1 MSKQSSEN
9 YLDQLLN
16 SMNVKS
22 NKSKDKQVQA
32 LEKEIES
39 VKKTLKLRDENAF
52 YEEFES
58 ELGNDEYGSLFS
70 DFESEIE
77 EYELENEYSKEKKT
91 SKKEQKRK
99 KGSKQTKKEESI
111 EEVKPIQREVP
122 IEEVKPIQREVP
134 IEEVK
139 PIQRE
144 VPIKE
149 VKPIQEV
156 APIEDPVQEDLAIEE
171 LLEDVMLMDEEVST
185 DSQEFKLEDLHS
197 DELESEKFDFNVQE
211 PNVQELNLEG
221 LGVNDLEVKQEEPEV
236 LSLEDVVLEEVKPEE
251 IQAQENMVQDL
262 SGLSEEELD
271 KLLAEEDDFVDLE
284 KILSGD
290 GQSENLEGVTD
301 FEAFAQN
308 EMPGVMEIG
317 DDFDLDTLI
326 PDVSEKKESFI
337 DKIKK
342 IFSKKGK
349 DDKVNLATTNTDI
362 NTLADENQRIL
373 EAFDKEEGITTSK
386 KKGKKKKKKEKTK
399 KPKKEKKP
407 KAPKKQKPKKEKKP
421 KEVDNTPP
429 LPKKPVILIWL
440 WSLSMLGLVLLL
452 TNLVSYS
459 MSLSSAKN
467 LMGREDYSAAFT
479 ALNGL
484 EIKEKDIELYNQIS
498 TLAPIDSE
506 WDAYVSFKAYDRKVE
521 AFDSLVCA
529 AGRCEVNRE
538 SAVLCGVEAEL
549 NRFMEKITKELA
561 QQYGV
566 TYQEAIEVYN
576 SFDRREYSIRM
587 NQILERLGL
596 LVEE

>member
-16 SMNVKS
+16 SMNVKTS
-22 NKSKDKQVQA
+22 KSKDKQVQA

-39 VKKTLKLRDENAF
+39 VKKTLKLRDENSF
-52 YEEFES
+52 YEELES
-58 ELGNDEYGSLFS
+58 ELVDDEYGRFVS
-70 DFESEIE
+70 DFESEID

-99 KGSKQTKKEESI
+99 KESKQTKKEESI
-111 EEVKPIQREVP
+111 EEVKSIPREEP
-122 IEEVKPIQREVP
+122 IEEIKPIP
-134 IEEVK
+134 EE
-139 PIQRE
+139 E
-144 VPIKE
+144 
-149 VKPIQEV
+149 PIQEV
-156 APIEDPVQEDLAIEE
+156 VPIVQTEESVQEDRAIEDS
-171 LLEDVMLMDEEVST
+171 LEDVTLMEQEVST
-185 DSQEFKLEDLHS
+185 DSQK
-197 DELESEKFDFNVQE
+197 
-211 PNVQELNLEG
+211 LNLE
-221 LGVNDLEVKQEEPEV
+221 DPTSKEIEVKQEEPEI
-236 LSLEDVVLEEVKPEE
+236 LSLEDLVLEEVKPEE
-251 IQAQENMVQDL
+251 IQAQEAIVQDL

-290 GQSENLEGVTD
+290 GQIENLEGITD

-308 EMPGVMEIG
+308 EMPGVVEIG

-326 PDVSEKKESFI
+326 PDVSNKKESFI

-342 IFSKKGK
+342 LFSKKGK
-349 DDKVNLATTNTDI
+349 DDKVNLATTNTDV

-576 SFDRREYSIRM
+576 SFDRQEYSIRM

>member
-16 SMNVKS
+16 SMNVKTS
-22 NKSKDKQVQA
+22 KSKDKQVQA

-39 VKKTLKLRDENAF
+39 VKKTLKLRDENSF
-52 YEEFES
+52 YEELES
-58 ELGNDEYGSLFS
+58 ELVDDEYGRFVS
-70 DFESEIE
+70 DFESEID

-99 KGSKQTKKEESI
+99 KESKQTKKEESI
-111 EEVKPIQREVP
+111 EVVKSIPREEPIEEVELIEEVKPIPREEP
-122 IEEVKPIQREVP
+122 IEEVKPIPREELIEEEPIPREEP
-134 IEEVK
+134 IEEIK
-139 PIQRE
+139 PIPE
-144 VPIKE
+144 E
-149 VKPIQEV
+149 EPIQEV
-156 APIEDPVQEDLAIEE
+156 VPIVQTEESVQEDRAIEDS
-171 LLEDVMLMDEEVST
+171 LEDVTLMEQEVST
-185 DSQEFKLEDLHS
+185 DSQK
-197 DELESEKFDFNVQE
+197 
-211 PNVQELNLEG
+211 LNLE
-221 LGVNDLEVKQEEPEV
+221 DPTSKEIEVKQEEPEI
-236 LSLEDVVLEEVKPEE
+236 LSLEDLVLEEVKPEE
-251 IQAQENMVQDL
+251 IQAQEAIVQDL

-290 GQSENLEGVTD
+290 GQIENLEGITD

-308 EMPGVMEIG
+308 EMPGVVEIG

-326 PDVSEKKESFI
+326 PDVSNKKESFI

-342 IFSKKGK
+342 LFSKKGK
-349 DDKVNLATTNTDI
+349 DDKVNLATTNTDV

-576 SFDRREYSIRM
+576 SFDRQEYSIRM

>member
-16 SMNVKS
+16 SMNVKTS
-22 NKSKDKQVQA
+22 KSKDKQVQA

-39 VKKTLKLRDENAF
+39 VKKTLKLRDENSF
-52 YEEFES
+52 YEELES
-58 ELGNDEYGSLFS
+58 ELVDDEYGRFVS
-70 DFESEIE
+70 DFESEID

-99 KGSKQTKKEESI
+99 KESKQTKKEESI
-111 EEVKPIQREVP
+111 EVVKSIPREEPIEEVEL
-122 IEEVKPIQREVP
+122 IEEVKPIPREELIEEEPIPREEP
-134 IEEVK
+134 IEEIK
-139 PIQRE
+139 PIPE
-144 VPIKE
+144 E
-149 VKPIQEV
+149 EPIQEV
-156 APIEDPVQEDLAIEE
+156 VPIVQTEESVQEDRAIEDS
-171 LLEDVMLMDEEVST
+171 LEDVTLMEQEVST
-185 DSQEFKLEDLHS
+185 DSQK
-197 DELESEKFDFNVQE
+197 
-211 PNVQELNLEG
+211 LNLE
-221 LGVNDLEVKQEEPEV
+221 DPTSKEIEVKQEEPEI
-236 LSLEDVVLEEVKPEE
+236 LSLEDLVLEEVKPEE
-251 IQAQENMVQDL
+251 IQAQEAIVQDL

-290 GQSENLEGVTD
+290 GQIENLEGITD

-308 EMPGVMEIG
+308 EMPGVVEIG

-326 PDVSEKKESFI
+326 PDVSNKKESFI

-342 IFSKKGK
+342 LFSKKGK
-349 DDKVNLATTNTDI
+349 DDKVNLATTNTDV

-399 KPKKEKKP
+399 
-407 KAPKKQKPKKEKKP
+407 KPKKEKKP

-576 SFDRREYSIRM
+576 SFDRQEYSIRM

>member
-16 SMNVKS
+16 SMNVKTS
-22 NKSKDKQVQA
+22 KSKDKQVQA

-39 VKKTLKLRDENAF
+39 VKKTLKLRDENSF
-52 YEEFES
+52 YEELES
-58 ELGNDEYGSLFS
+58 ELVDDEYGRFVS
-70 DFESEIE
+70 DFESEID

-99 KGSKQTKKEESI
+99 KESKQTKKEESI
-111 EEVKPIQREVP
+111 EEVKSIPREEPIEEVELIEEVKPIPREEP
-122 IEEVKPIQREVP
+122 IEEVKPIPREELIEEEPIPREEP
-134 IEEVK
+134 IEEIK
-139 PIQRE
+139 PIPE
-144 VPIKE
+144 E
-149 VKPIQEV
+149 EPIQEV
-156 APIEDPVQEDLAIEE
+156 VPIVQTEESVQEDRAIEDS
-171 LLEDVMLMDEEVST
+171 LEDVTLMEQEVST
-185 DSQEFKLEDLHS
+185 DSQK
-197 DELESEKFDFNVQE
+197 
-211 PNVQELNLEG
+211 LNLE
-221 LGVNDLEVKQEEPEV
+221 DPTSKEIEVKQEEPEI
-236 LSLEDVVLEEVKPEE
+236 LSLEDLVLEEVKPEE
-251 IQAQENMVQDL
+251 IQAQEAIVQDL

-290 GQSENLEGVTD
+290 GQIENLEGITD

-308 EMPGVMEIG
+308 EMPGVVEIG

-326 PDVSEKKESFI
+326 PDVSNKKESFI

-342 IFSKKGK
+342 LFSKKGK
-349 DDKVNLATTNTDI
+349 DDKVNLATTNTDV

-576 SFDRREYSIRM
+576 SFDRQEYSIRM

>member
-111 EEVKPIQREVP
+111 EEVKPIQREEPIEEVEL
-122 IEEVKPIQREVP
+122 IEEVKPIPREELIEEEPIPREEP
-134 IEEVK
+134 IEEIK
-139 PIQRE
+139 PIPE
-144 VPIKE
+144 E
-149 VKPIQEV
+149 EPIQEV
-156 APIEDPVQEDLAIEE
+156 VPIVQTEESVQEDRAIEDS
-171 LLEDVMLMDEEVST
+171 LEDVTLMEQEVST
-185 DSQEFKLEDLHS
+185 DSQK
-197 DELESEKFDFNVQE
+197 
-211 PNVQELNLEG
+211 LNLE
-221 LGVNDLEVKQEEPEV
+221 DPTSKEIEVKQEEPEV

-349 DDKVNLATTNTDI
+349 DDKVNLATTNTDV

-386 KKGKKKKKKEKTK
+386 KKGKKKNKKEKTK